1 MKRLQEQRSYG
12 TDEHRRI
19 GVYPPDLGMLRL
31 EVAGKALPD
40 GPGEGRSRVG
50 ECRDRHKRSV
60 RAVERPL
67 PRTGGSDLADIGNDD
82 PHHEIDHQTRS
93 AEHSQEQEQHPDQR
107 GVDVEVV
114 G

>member
-19 GVYPPDLGMLRL
+19 GVYPPDRILFAEPTLAVAPDLGMLRL

-40 GPGEGRSRVG
+40 GPGDSRSRVG

-60 RAVERPL
+60 RAVESPLLRPAAQTL
-67 PRTGGSDLADIGNDD
+67 LISGTMIHIRT
-82 PHHEIDHQTRS
+82 
-93 AEHSQEQEQHPDQR
+93 
-107 GVDVEVV
+107 
-114 G
+114 